1 MRLLIMA
8 AILIVATQISAA
20 EPMVRVMALFSNKAM
35 LQINGKNHILKKGQ
49 KLKGVTLLTANGR
62 AATIRFDNGLEKT
75 LGLNQSIQQG
85 YKKPVTNKMT
95 LYANRSG
102 MFMTGGRINGQTT
115 KFMVDTGATYV
126 ALSST
131 EADKL
136 NLEFKSAPKVKLQ
149 TANEVASGWLINL
162 ESVKVGEIQVPQ
174 VKAVVMEGDTP
185 HVLLGMSFLQHLK
198 MERNGTAMT
207 LEQKFK

>member
-1 MRLLIMA
+1 MRFLMIA
-8 AILIVATQISAA
+8 ALLIVATQISAA

-35 LQINGKNHILKKGQ
+35 LKINGKNHILKKGQ
-49 KLKGVTLLTANGR
+49 NLNGVTLISANGR

-136 NLEFKSAPKVKLQ
+136 NLEFKSGPQVKLQ

-162 ESVKVGEIQVPQ
+162 ESVKVGDIQIPQ

-185 HVLLGMSFLQHLK
+185 HVLLGMSFLKHLK
-198 MERNGTAMT
+198 MERNGAAMT

>member
-8 AILIVATQISAA
+8 AILIVATQINAA

-49 KLKGVTLLTANGR
+49 NLNGVTLLSANGR
-62 AATIRFDNGLEKT
+62 AATIRFDNGLEKS
-75 LGLNQSIQQG
+75 LGLNQSIQQA

-198 MERNGTAMT
+198 MERNGAAMT

>member
-8 AILIVATQISAA
+8 AILIVATQINAA

-75 LGLNQSIQQG
+75 LGLNQSIQQA

-198 MERNGTAMT
+198 MERNGAAMT

>member
-1 MRLLIMA
+1 
-8 AILIVATQISAA
+8 
-20 EPMVRVMALFSNKAM
+20 M
-35 LQINGKNHILKKGQ
+35 LKINGKNHILKKGQ
-49 KLKGVTLLTANGR
+49 NLNGVTLISANGR

-136 NLEFKSAPKVKLQ
+136 NLEFKSGPQVKLQ

-162 ESVKVGEIQVPQ
+162 ESVKVGDIQIPQ

-185 HVLLGMSFLQHLK
+185 HVLLGMSFLKHLK
-198 MERNGTAMT
+198 MERNGAAMT
-207 LEQKFK
+207 LEQKFI

>member
-8 AILIVATQISAA
+8 AILIVATQINAA

-49 KLKGVTLLTANGR
+49 NLNGVTLLSANGR
-62 AATIRFDNGLEKT
+62 AATIRFDNGLEKS
-75 LGLNQSIQQG
+75 LGLNQSIQQA

>member
-49 KLKGVTLLTANGR
+49 NLNGVTLLSANGR
-62 AATIRFDNGLEKT
+62 AATVRFDNGLEKS
-75 LGLNQSIQQG
+75 LGLNQSIQQA

>member
-49 KLKGVTLLTANGR
+49 NLNGVTLLSANGR
-62 AATIRFDNGLEKT
+62 AATIRFDNGLEKS
-75 LGLNQSIQQG
+75 LGLNQSIQQA

>member
-8 AILIVATQISAA
+8 AILIVATQINAA

-49 KLKGVTLLTANGR
+49 NLNGITLLSANGR

>member
-49 KLKGVTLLTANGR
+49 NLDGVTLLSANGR
-62 AATIRFDNGLEKT
+62 AATVRFDNGLEKS
-75 LGLNQSIQQG
+75 LGLNQSIQQA